1 MGKDML
7 IERFL
12 RILQRYDWILLLCVF
27 VLFAFGLS
35 AIYSVELS
43 QESADFWLFKK
54 QLVAFVIGIFLM
66 FFASQ
71 SNHLQLRN
79 YGRGLY
85 LIGLVLLVL
94 VLFIGKEVN
103 GTTGWFVLG
112 PISFQPVEFMK
123 LALAIELARYFGE
136 HAHRRFGWRDIF
148 GSGFVVAVPV
158 VFTMLQPDLGSAS
171 LLIGM
176 WGVVLFFAGLRKSH
190 VLILGILGILLVV
203 GSWFIF
209 FDDYQKERVYVFLDP
224 SRDALVTG
232 YNITQA
238 KIAIGSG
245 QLFGRGLG
253 FGSQSQLKFLPSS
266 QTDFV
271 FAVIAEELG
280 FLGIS
285 LLLSAFAVLC
295 WRILRIVKI
304 SRDNFTSFLAIAIF
318 GSIFVQASVNIGVDL
333 ALLPA
338 TGVALPLVSYGGSSL
353 ILSLVMLGVIESIY
367 MHERSRG
374 DIATGLRL

>member
-1 MGKDML
+1 ML
-7 IERFL
+7 IERLL
-12 RILQRYDWILLLCVF
+12 RALQRYDWLLLLCVF

-43 QESADFWLFKK
+43 QDSADFWLFKK
-54 QLVAFVIGIFLM
+54 QLIAFVIGVVLM
-66 FFASQ
+66 FAASRF
-71 SNHLQLRN
+71 NHLQWRN

-85 LIGLVLLVL
+85 LVGLGLLVL
-94 VLFIGKEVN
+94 VIFFGKTVN

-123 LALAIELARYFGE
+123 LALAVELARYFGE
-136 HAHRRFGWRDIF
+136 HARRRFGWREIF
-148 GSGFVVAVPV
+148 GSGLVVAVPV
-158 VFTMLQPDLGSAS
+158 VLTMLQPDLGSAS

-176 WGVVLFFAGLRKSH
+176 WGVVLFFAGLKKRH
-190 VLILGILGILLVV
+190 VLILGLVGIVLAV
-203 GSWFIF
+203 SAWFLM

-224 SRDALVTG
+224 SRDALVRG

-280 FLGIS
+280 FVGVSI
-285 LLLSAFAVLC
+285 LLLAFAVLC
-295 WRILRIVKI
+295 WRILRIARI
-304 SRDNFTSFLAIAIF
+304 SRDNFTAFLAIAIF
-318 GSIFVQASVNIGVDL
+318 GGIFVQTVVNIGVDL

-353 ILSLVMLGVIESIY
+353 ILSLVMLGIVESIY
-367 MHERSRG
+367 LHERSRG
-374 DIATGLRL
+374 DLVSGPRLE

>member
-1 MGKDML
+1 MF

-12 RILQRYDWILLLCVF
+12 RILQRYDWVLLLCVF
-27 VLFAFGLS
+27 ALFAFGLS

-54 QLVAFVIGIFLM
+54 QLVAFMIGVVLM
-66 FFASQ
+66 FFVSQ

-85 LIGLVLLVL
+85 LVGLVLLVL
-94 VLFIGKEVN
+94 VLFLGRELN
-103 GTTGWFVLG
+103 GTTGWFIVG
-112 PISFQPVEFMK
+112 PVSFQPVEFMK

-148 GSGFVVAVPV
+148 GSGLVVAAPV
-158 VFTMLQPDLGSAS
+158 ALTMLQPDLGSAS

-176 WGVVLFFAGLRKSH
+176 WAIVLFFAGLRKSH
-190 VLILGILGILLVV
+190 VLVLGILGILLVV
-203 GSWFIF
+203 SSWFLF

-224 SRDALVTG
+224 SRDALVRG

-280 FLGIS
+280 FVGVT
-285 LLLSAFAVLC
+285 LLLMAFAVLF
-295 WRILRIVKI
+295 WRILRIARV
-304 SRDNFTSFLAIAIF
+304 SNDNFTSFLAIAIF
-318 GSIFVQASVNIGVDL
+318 GGLFVQTFINIGVDL
-333 ALLPA
+333 AILPA

-353 ILSLVMLGVIESIY
+353 ILSLVMLGVVESIY
-367 MHERSRG
+367 LHERSRG
-374 DIATGLRL
+374 SLVMGPRHE

>member
-1 MGKDML
+1 ML

-12 RILQRYDWILLLCVF
+12 RILQRYDWVLLLCVF
-27 VLFAFGLS
+27 SLFAFGLS

-54 QLVAFVIGIFLM
+54 QLIALAIGIVLM
-66 FFASQ
+66 FFVSQ

-85 LIGLVLLVL
+85 LFGLTLLVL
-94 VLFIGKEVN
+94 VLFFGRELN
-103 GTTGWFVLG
+103 GTTGWFIVG
-112 PISFQPVEFMK
+112 PVSFQPVEFMK

-136 HAHRRFGWRDIF
+136 HAHRRFSWRDIF
-148 GSGFVVAVPV
+148 GSGLLVAAPV
-158 VFTMLQPDLGSAS
+158 GLTMLQPDLGSAS

-176 WGVVLFFAGLRKSH
+176 WVIVLFFAGLRRSH
-190 VLILGILGILLVV
+190 VLVLGILGVILVAS
-203 GSWFIF
+203 SWFIF

-224 SRDALVTG
+224 SRDALVSG

-271 FAVIAEELG
+271 FAVVAEELG
-280 FLGIS
+280 FVGVF
-285 LLLSAFAVLC
+285 LLLMAFAVLF
-295 WRILRIVKI
+295 WRILRIARI
-304 SRDNFTSFLAIAIF
+304 SNDNFTSFLVIAIF
-318 GSIFVQASVNIGVDL
+318 GGLFVQTFINIGVDL
-333 ALLPA
+333 AILPA

-374 DIATGLRL
+374 SLVTGPRLE